1 VFKKELFRKFKRM
14 TEKRSYGWLKKILA
28 LFCCAVFFAGGCA
41 DSSNP
46 ASSQDQQQRAT
57 LIRKAGQPGVL
68 VVGGEVV
75 TCDEIIATTMEYN
88 QMIVSLAELLA
99 PVAQTGSLEQFKQ
112 WARPRVEEVV
122 TSRISYI
129 LLYQQAKRQAGENID
144 ENLEKAAEKE
154 WRRFVLRFGGDEA
167 KAEEALRQQKIDRKG
182 FKDYWKKEILRQ
194 SYIALKLGG
203 NRPITQRELAQCYDE
218 MKDKSFVIP
227 ASLTFRLIDI
237 EPTKLQTADSEHNF
251 LENARKLAKELVDR
265 IRAGE
270 DFAELAKQ
278 YSHGHTRESGGL
290 WKPVN
295 PDSLA
300 KPYDALVAAA
310 EKIEPGQIAG
320 PIEVEGHIFIMKL
333 QEYRPKSYEPFEK
346 VQEQLEQKV
355 LADRYKEAVDKLNAE
370 LMEQIVL
377 SEKDTF
383 VDFCLEQI
391 YRMHR

>member
-1 VFKKELFRKFKRM
+1 M
-14 TEKRSYGWLKKILA
+14 TEQRSYGWLKKVLA
-28 LFCCAVFFAGGCA
+28 WSFSALLFGGSCA

-46 ASSQDQQQRAT
+46 ASSQDQLQRST

-68 VVGGEVV
+68 VVGSEIV
-75 TCDEIIATTMEYN
+75 TCDQIIATPMEYN
-88 QMIVSLAELLA
+88 QVIVSLAELLA
-99 PVAQTGSLEQFKQ
+99 PVAQAGSLEQFKQ

-144 ENLEKAAEKE
+144 EALEKAAEKE

-182 FKDYWKKEILRQ
+182 FKDYWKKELLRQ

-237 EPTKLQTADSEHNF
+237 EPAKLQTADPQQD
-251 LENARKLAKELVDR
+251 LLQRARKLARELVDR
-265 IRAGE
+265 IQAGE

-278 YSHGHTRESGGL
+278 YSHGHRREFGGL
-290 WKPVN
+290 WKPLH

-300 KPYDALVAAA
+300 KPYDALVPAA
-310 EKIEPGQIAG
+310 EKIQPGQIAG

-333 QEYRPKSYEPFEK
+333 EENRPRRYEPFEK
-346 VQEQLEQKV
+346 VQEQLEQKILV
-355 LADRYKEAVDKLNAE
+355 DRQREAIEKLNAE
-370 LMEQIVL
+370 LREQIVL
-377 SEKDTF
+377 SVKDEF
-383 VDFCLEQI
+383 VDFCLEKI
-391 YRMHR
+391 YRMDKQ

>member
-1 VFKKELFRKFKRM
+1 MTKERHYCWL
-14 TEKRSYGWLKKILA
+14 EKVLA
-28 LFCCAVFFAGGCA
+28 WSFSALFFAGGCA
-41 DSSNP
+41 DSGNP
-46 ASSQDQQQRAT
+46 GSGEDQLQRST

-68 VVGGEVV
+68 VVGSEIV
-75 TCDEIIATTMEYN
+75 TCDQIIATPMEYN

-99 PVAQTGSLEQFKQ
+99 PVAQAGSLEQFKQ

-144 ENLEKAAEKE
+144 EALEKAAEKE

-182 FKDYWKKEILRQ
+182 FKEYWKKELLRQ

-237 EPTKLQTADSEHNF
+237 EPAKLQTADPQQDL
-251 LENARKLAKELVDR
+251 LERARKLARELVDR
-265 IRAGE
+265 IQAGE
-270 DFAELAKQ
+270 EFGTLAEQ
-278 YSHGHTRESGGL
+278 YREASFIDHSDGIQ
-290 WKPVN
+290 

-300 KPYDALVAAA
+300 KPYDILLAEA
-310 EKIEPGQIAG
+310 EKIERGQIAG

-333 QEYRPKSYEPFEK
+333 EENRPTSYEPFEK
-346 VQEQLEQKV
+346 VQEQLEQKI
-355 LADRYKEAVDKLNAE
+355 LADRQKEAIEKLNAE
-370 LMEQIVL
+370 LREQIVL
-377 SEKDTF
+377 SVKDEF
-383 VDFCLEQI
+383 VDFCLEKI
-391 YRMHR
+391 YRMDKQ

>member
-1 VFKKELFRKFKRM
+1 M
-14 TEKRSYGWLKKILA
+14 TEQRSYGWLKEVLA
-28 LFCCAVFFAGGCA
+28 WSFSALLFVGSCA

-46 ASSQDQQQRAT
+46 ASSQDQLQRST

-68 VVGGEVV
+68 VVGSEIV
-75 TCDEIIATTMEYN
+75 TCDQIIATPMEYN

-99 PVAQTGSLEQFKQ
+99 PVAQAGSLEQFKQ

-129 LLYQQAKRQAGENID
+129 LLYQQAKRQAGENVD
-144 ENLEKAAEKE
+144 EALEKAAEKE

-182 FKDYWKKEILRQ
+182 FKEYWKKELLRQ

-218 MKDKSFVIP
+218 MKDKSFVI
-227 ASLTFRLIDI
+227 AANLTFRLIDI
-237 EPTKLQTADSEHNF
+237 EPAKLQTADPQQD
-251 LENARKLAKELVDR
+251 LRQCARKLAKELLDR

-278 YSHGHTRESGGL
+278 YSHGHRQEFGGL
-290 WKPVN
+290 WKPVH

-300 KPYDALVAAA
+300 KPYDALVPAA

-333 QEYRPKSYEPFEK
+333 EENRPKSYEPFEK
-346 VQEQLEQKV
+346 VQQQLEQKV
-355 LADRYKEAVDKLNAE
+355 IADRQKEAIEKLNAE
-370 LMEQIVL
+370 LREQIVL
-377 SEKDTF
+377 SEKDEF
-383 VDFCLEQI
+383 VDFCLEKI
-391 YRMHR
+391 YRMDKQ

>member
-1 VFKKELFRKFKRM
+1 M
-14 TEKRSYGWLKKILA
+14 TEQRSYGWLKKVLA
-28 LFCCAVFFAGGCA
+28 WSFSALLFGGSCA

-46 ASSQDQQQRAT
+46 ASSQDQLQRNT

-68 VVGGEVV
+68 VVGSEIV
-75 TCDEIIATTMEYN
+75 TCDQIIATPMEYN
-88 QMIVSLAELLA
+88 QVTVSLAELLA
-99 PVAQTGSLEQFKQ
+99 PVAQAGSLEQFKQ

-144 ENLEKAAEKE
+144 EALEKAAEKE

-182 FKDYWKKEILRQ
+182 FKDYWKKELLRQ

-237 EPTKLQTADSEHNF
+237 EPAKLQIADPQQDL
-251 LENARKLAKELVDR
+251 LERARKLARELVAR
-265 IRAGE
+265 IQAGE
-270 DFAELAKQ
+270 DFGTLAEQ
-278 YSHGHTRESGGL
+278 YREASFIDHSDGIQ
-290 WKPVN
+290 

-300 KPYDALVAAA
+300 KPYDILLAEA
-310 EKIEPGQIAG
+310 EKIERGQIAG

-333 QEYRPKSYEPFEK
+333 EENRPKSYEPFEK
-346 VQEQLEQKV
+346 VQEQLEQKI
-355 LADRYKEAVDKLNAE
+355 LADRQKEAIEKLNAE
-370 LMEQIVL
+370 LREQIVL
-377 SEKDTF
+377 SVKDEF
-383 VDFCLEQI
+383 VDFCLEKI
-391 YRMHR
+391 YRMDKQ